1 MGSPRLPPVYPILDT
16 ASVSRTGLSVLG
28 VAEAFLAGGAEILQF
43 RHKDFWSRETF
54 AAAEQVARL
63 CRHGGVPFIVNDRA
77 DYAAMLGAGL
87 HIGQDDLTP
96 ADARCV
102 VGREAALGFSTHNP
116 EQMRAAQSEPVD
128 YVAFGPVFTTLSK
141 KRPDATVG
149 VEGLTLVRAVTTK
162 PLVAI
167 GGITLENAAASW
179 SAGADSVAVIGGL
192 LHGCGTTGALRERMA
207 TFVLAGKACR
217 M

>member
-1 MGSPRLPPVYPILDT
+1 ME
-16 ASVSRTGLSVLG
+16 

-43 RHKDFWSRETF
+43 RHKDFWSRDTF
-54 AAAEQVARL
+54 AAAEQIACL
-63 CRHGGVPFIVNDRA
+63 CADASAQFIVNDRA

-96 ADARCV
+96 VDARRV
-102 VGREAALGFSTHNP
+102 IGGQTPLGFSTHNP

-128 YVAFGPVFTTLSK
+128 YLAFGPVFATASK
-141 KRPDATVG
+141 ERPDATVG
-149 VEGLTLVRAVTTK
+149 IEGLTLARAMTAK

-167 GGITLENAAASW
+167 GGITLENATACW
-179 SAGADSVAVIGGL
+179 SAGADSLAVIGSL
-192 LHGCGTTGALRERMA
+192 LRGDCTAAAVRDRMA
-207 TFVLAGKACR
+207 EFVQRWQICR

>member
-1 MGSPRLPPVYPILDT
+1 MRLPPVYPILDT
-16 ASVSRTGLSVLG
+16 ASVSRAGLTVLE

-43 RHKDFWSRETF
+43 RHKDFWSREIF
-54 AAAEQVARL
+54 AAAEQVA
-63 CRHGGVPFIVNDRA
+63 CRCSDAGAPFIVNDRA

-96 ADARCV
+96 VDARRV
-102 VGREAALGFSTHNP
+102 IGDEAALGFSTHNP

-128 YVAFGPVFTTLSK
+128 YVAFGPVFTTISK
-141 KRPDATVG
+141 EQPDATVG
-149 VEGLTLVRAVTTK
+149 VEGLARVRAITTK

-167 GGITLENAAASW
+167 GGITLENAAACW
-179 SAGADSVAVIGGL
+179 SAGADSVAVIGSL
-192 LHGCGTTGALRERMA
+192 LHGGGTAATVRDRMA
-207 TFVLAGKACR
+207 TFVQRWQICR